1 MNSVTKPDLGP
12 KGSTP
17 AILLLEKE
25 GIFFQVASFSHEVA
39 VGDHGYGKAAAIA
52 LGVAEERVFKTLL
65 VALHGG
71 PSTHGV
77 GIVPVSGLLS
87 LKAMA
92 SALGAKKAEML
103 EPNAAERM
111 TGYVVGGISPFAQR
125 RKLLT
130 VIDQT
135 ALRYD
140 SIFVSA
146 GKRGLDIEING
157 HDLVRV
163 LSATV
168 ADISQ
173 SSP

>member
-12 KGSTP
+12 KGSTQ

-25 GIFFQVASFSHEVA
+25 GISFQVASFGYEVA
-39 VGDHGYGKAAAIA
+39 VGAQAYGKAAAMA
-52 LGVAEERVFKTLL
+52 LGVPEERVFKTLL

-71 PSTHGV
+71 RNTHGV

-92 SALGAKKAEML
+92 NALGAKRAEML
-103 EPNAAERM
+103 EPNRAERM
-111 TGYVVGGISPFAQR
+111 TGYIVGGISPFAQR
-125 RKLLT
+125 KKLPT
-130 VIDQT
+130 AIDET
-135 ALRYD
+135 ALLYD

-146 GKRGLDIEING
+146 GKCGLDIEIKG

-168 ADISQ
+168 ADIS
-173 SSP
+173 

>member
-1 MNSVTKPDLGP
+1 MNSVTKPDSAP

-25 GIFFQVASFSHEVA
+25 GISFQVASFGHEVA
-39 VGDHGYGKAAAIA
+39 VGNHGYGKAAALA
-52 LGVAEERVFKTLL
+52 LGVAEGRVFKTLL

-71 PSTHGV
+71 RNTHGV
-77 GIVPVSGLLS
+77 GIVPVSCLLS
-87 LKAMA
+87 LKAIA
-92 SALGAKKAEML
+92 SALDAKKAEML

-125 RKLLT
+125 KKLPT
-130 VIDQT
+130 VIDST
-135 ALRYD
+135 ALLYD

-146 GKRGLDIEING
+146 GKRGLDIEIKG
-157 HDLVRV
+157 YDLVRV

-173 SSP
+173 SSL

>member
-1 MNSVTKPDLGP
+1 M
-12 KGSTP
+12 
-17 AILLLEKE
+17 
-25 GIFFQVASFSHEVA
+25 
-39 VGDHGYGKAAAIA
+39 
-52 LGVAEERVFKTLL
+52 
-65 VALHGG
+65 
-71 PSTHGV
+71 
-77 GIVPVSGLLS
+77 PVSGLLS
-87 LKAMA
+87 LKAIA
-92 SALGAKKAEML
+92 SALDAKRAEML
-103 EPNAAERM
+103 DPTAAERM

-125 RKLLT
+125 KKLST

-135 ALRYD
+135 ALLYD

-163 LSATV
+163 LAATV